1 MQAGEETLRKSIAA
15 ATDARARARLRVQL
29 AGVVRARDP
38 AAARDELTN
47 AAREG
52 GPTQALTL
60 AAIAMART
68 LPPPERVAWL
78 GGLAQNGEGAPVPG
92 IVVALAAAQLD
103 ADQPRDAAR
112 TLLALAR
119 DPHLPLHHRR
129 AAANKLARISD
140 RLDPILGRA
149 ALYTAA
155 MLAAGKPRRAL
166 LRRAIA
172 LPPTIERDS
181 GRIAADDEV
190 LARILLEWLKAGG
203 EQQLVMEP
211 LGRLRAHKYA
221 SAAMTEIV
229 AALAPPPMR
238 PAAPPA
244 KRQEPARLPARLS
257 PNAAFGAALEEVG
270 AGHAHKAR
278 RMAEEAVRLSA
289 PGAAVAARVNA
300 LDTAL
305 REGGFVKEALRLRR
319 TYLES
324 VDDEAE
330 RVAALRILA
339 REAGDAGLKDLAASW
354 RLDAGETP
362 LPPVAIE
369 AEPKSPADHY
379 LAAQRLLARGV
390 DEPAK
395 VLALLDK
402 ALSRH
407 PGADAALAL
416 AEKLVARVATGEESS
431 RRRLA
436 LLRAAHA
443 DEFEPAR
450 RARLGWRLAAQ
461 LEAVG
466 DVIGAV
472 AVLDRALEESAPG
485 DGARVRGERARLLR
499 SLSRPRELAAA
510 LEKDAGALLG
520 DARLPVMAEQADL
533 LEAAGESERALD
545 VRMMALAEF
554 PGAPAVLDDAR
565 ARLEATGRP
574 IESLALAVAALDH
587 TTDRTR
593 RLALLRDVAKLSEQP
608 DVSANPGDAANAWLA
623 VLGLNAT
630 DREAAAAAERLLRAV
645 GDWERCADLLAWQV
659 ARASA
664 RGADVTDA
672 GTDHTGL
679 IWRVAELRRERLAE
693 PDEALR
699 LYGQLQS
706 LGPALSP
713 LADPPELAALARRD
727 FALAVETARAGVA
740 PTAAER
746 ARALVDRAALLA
758 ARGRGNDAERDALA
772 ALDLDPRNTDAL
784 AALEKMYDGDRRA
797 RQLAEELGRRASRLP
812 SRDAAPLHFGRG
824 RAAERAGDRGAAREA
839 YRRAM
844 SLDPTLAE
852 PVAALGALA
861 AREGDW
867 SEVAKLLESEVGLAT
882 SPTRK
887 GPLLIELAIV
897 HGDRLSDP
905 GRAVALLD
913 QAARF
918 LDDDPRLLD
927 LGARFQLAAGNWAA
941 AADALDRLA
950 SRGAPIADA
959 AERYFSVAAAAEA
972 AGNHDRALTLY
983 SRSYGRDSGYR
994 PTLERLSAICFQ
1006 RGQWDNAWKAT
1017 EALLERHGSAL
1028 TPADRA
1034 TLLVRSAIADVHIG
1048 QRNAAIAKLKTI
1060 VTRGASYVPDAG
1072 IKDVADHWAGMHI
1085 EPRLLVDVEPR
1096 RRQRVLERVSQVLSL
1111 VEDEHDPVRGQA
1123 LEIVG
1128 AMAMAEGRW
1137 SDAMATLEAL
1147 YSDTAFFDD
1156 ERRSD
1161 FLVAAGDILV
1171 QQYGDTTAARALY
1184 DRARGLWPG
1193 NPSLWH
1199 VTEITGVDPAR

>member
-15 ATDARARARLRVQL
+15 ATDARARARLRVEL

-78 GGLAQNGEGAPVPG
+78 GGLAQTGEGAPVPN
-92 IVVALAAAQLD
+92 IVVALATAQLD

-129 AAANKLARISD
+129 AAANKMARICD
-140 RLDPILGRA
+140 RLDPILGRS

-155 MLAAGKPRRAL
+155 MLAAGKARRAL

-172 LPPTIERDS
+172 LPATIERDS
-181 GRIAADDEV
+181 GRVAADDEV
-190 LARILLEWLKAGG
+190 LARILLEWMKSGG
-203 EQQLVMEP
+203 EPQLAADP
-211 LGRLRAHKYA
+211 LARLRAHKHA

-229 AALAPPPMR
+229 AAMAPPPAR
-238 PAAPPA
+238 PPGPRA
-244 KRQEPARLPARLS
+244 KRQEPAQLPARLS

-270 AGHAHKAR
+270 AGHAHRAR
-278 RMAEEAVRLSA
+278 RLAEEAVRLSA
-289 PGAAVAARVNA
+289 PGPAVAARVNA

-319 TYLES
+319 TYLEL
-324 VDDEAE
+324 VDDEEE
-330 RVAALRILA
+330 RIAALRILA
-339 REAGDAGLKDLAASW
+339 GEAGDAGLKDLAASW

-369 AEPKSPADHY
+369 REPESPVDHY
-379 LAAQRLLARGV
+379 LAAQRLLARG
-390 DEPAK
+390 DDDPAR
-395 VLALLDK
+395 VLALLEK
-402 ALSRH
+402 ALARH

-431 RRRLA
+431 RRRLD

-443 DEFEPAR
+443 DEYEPAR

-533 LEAAGESERALD
+533 LEAAGEAERALD

-659 ARASA
+659 ARAAA
-664 RGADVTDA
+664 RSPDVTDD

-713 LADPPELAALARRD
+713 LADPPELAAFARRD

-746 ARALVDRAALLA
+746 ARALVDRAALLG

-784 AALEKMYDGDRRA
+784 AALEKMYEGDRRA

-812 SRDAAPLHFGRG
+812 PRDAAPLHFGRG

-897 HGDRLSDP
+897 YGDRLSDP
-905 GRAVALLD
+905 GRAVALLE
-913 QAARF
+913 QAGRF
-918 LDDDPRLLD
+918 LADDPRLLD
-927 LGARFQLAAGNWAA
+927 LGARFQLAAGNWQA

-950 SRGAPIADA
+950 ARGAAIADA

-972 AGNHDRALTLY
+972 AGVHDRALTLY
-983 SRSYGRDSGYR
+983 SRSYGRDSSYR
-994 PTLERLSAICFQ
+994 PTLERLSAICYQ

-1017 EALLERHGSAL
+1017 EALLERHGAAL
-1028 TPADRA
+1028 APGDRA
-1034 TLLVRSAIADVHIG
+1034 TLLARSAIADLHIG

-1072 IKDVADHWAGMHI
+1072 IRDVADNWAGMHI

-1096 RRQRVLERVSQVLSL
+1096 RRQRVLERVSQVLAL

-1137 SDAMATLEAL
+1137 SDAIATLEAL
-1147 YSDTAFFDD
+1147 SADTAFFDD

-1161 FLVAAGDILV
+1161 FLVATGDILV
-1171 QQYGDTTAARALY
+1171 QHYGDTTAARALY
-1184 DRARGLWPG
+1184 DKARGLWPG
-1193 NPSLWH
+1193 NPALLH
-1199 VTEITGVDPAR
+1199 VTEITGIDPVG